1 MKEEF
6 DIIAD
11 DEQARKMN
19 EEYEKLGIVMSGAGE
34 NTVKAENNA
43 QAASEN
49 NRYEKAAEE
58 DGQTERGRVNKEDG
72 KTSTL
77 SAMINTPLPVY
88 MLSDCVRYL
97 ELAESA
103 GAIINNL
110 DKRFLNVYKNEL
122 EYIYVKEDKNSI
134 YIRELADIRSDIRA
148 QYSPMPLKAALSS
161 LLKIVTTQSMLLDKI
176 LFYDRSGK
184 SKEIRLNQLSLAC
197 ALNSLVLIVFC

>member
-19 EEYEKLGIVMSGAGE
+19 EEYGKLGIVMSGAGE
-34 NTVKAENNA
+34 NTAKVENNA
-43 QAASEN
+43 QSTSDTLEGKNADKGGQN
-49 NRYEKAAEE
+49 DGEE
-58 DGQTERGRVNKEDG
+58 VKKHTPE
-72 KTSTL
+72 TSTL
-77 SAMINTPLPVY
+77 SALTNMPLPVY

-176 LFYDRSGK
+176 LVYDRSGK

-197 ALNSLVLIVFC
+197 ALNSLVLIVFG

>member
-19 EEYEKLGIVMSGAGE
+19 EEYGKLGIVMSGAGA
-34 NTVKAENNA
+34 NTAKVENNA
-43 QAASEN
+43 QSTSDTLEGKNADKGGQN
-49 NRYEKAAEE
+49 DGEE
-58 DGQTERGRVNKEDG
+58 VKKHTPE
-72 KTSTL
+72 TSTL

-197 ALNSLVLIVFC
+197 ALNSLVLIVFG

>member
-19 EEYEKLGIVMSGAGE
+19 EEYGKLGIVMSGAGE
-34 NTVKAENNA
+34 NTAKAENNA
-43 QAASEN
+43 QSTSDTLEGKNADKGGQN
-49 NRYEKAAEE
+49 DGEE
-58 DGQTERGRVNKEDG
+58 VKKHTPE
-72 KTSTL
+72 TPTL

-176 LFYDRSGK
+176 LVYDRSGK

-197 ALNSLVLIVFC
+197 VLNSLVLIVFG

>member
-19 EEYEKLGIVMSGAGE
+19 EEYGKLGIVMSGAGE
-34 NTVKAENNA
+34 NTAKVENNA
-43 QAASEN
+43 QSTSDTLEGKNADKGGQN
-49 NRYEKAAEE
+49 DGEE
-58 DGQTERGRVNKEDG
+58 VKKHTPE
-72 KTSTL
+72 TSTL

-122 EYIYVKEDKNSI
+122 EYIYVKEDKNSV

-148 QYSPMPLKAALSS
+148 QYSPMPLKAALSA

-176 LFYDRSGK
+176 LVYDRSGK

-197 ALNSLVLIVFC
+197 ALNSLVLIVFG

>member
-19 EEYEKLGIVMSGAGE
+19 EEYGKLGIVMSGAGE
-34 NTVKAENNA
+34 NTAKVENNA
-43 QAASEN
+43 QSTSDTLEGKNADKGGQN
-49 NRYEKAAEE
+49 DGEE
-58 DGQTERGRVNKEDG
+58 VKKHTPE
-72 KTSTL
+72 TSTL

-134 YIRELADIRSDIRA
+134 YIRELADIRSDIRT

-176 LFYDRSGK
+176 LVYDRSGK

-197 ALNSLVLIVFC
+197 ALNSLVLIVFG

>member
-34 NTVKAENNA
+34 NTAKAENNA
-43 QAASEN
+43 QSTSDTLEGKNADKGGQN
-49 NRYEKAAEE
+49 DGEE
-58 DGQTERGRVNKEDG
+58 VKKHTPE
-72 KTSTL
+72 TSTL

-122 EYIYVKEDKNSI
+122 EYIYVKEDKNSV

-148 QYSPMPLKAALSS
+148 QYSPMPLKAALSA

-176 LFYDRSGK
+176 LVYDRSGK

-197 ALNSLVLIVFC
+197 ALNSLVLIVFG

>member
-19 EEYEKLGIVMSGAGE
+19 EEYGKLGIVMSGAGA
-34 NTVKAENNA
+34 NTAKVENNVQSTSDTLEGKNA
-43 QAASEN
+43 DKGGQN
-49 NRYEKAAEE
+49 DGEE
-58 DGQTERGRVNKEDG
+58 VKKHTPE
-72 KTSTL
+72 TSTL
-77 SAMINTPLPVY
+77 SALTNTPLPVY

-122 EYIYVKEDKNSI
+122 EYIYVKEDKNSV

-176 LFYDRSGK
+176 LVYDRSGK

-197 ALNSLVLIVFC
+197 ALNSLVLIVFG

>member
-19 EEYEKLGIVMSGAGE
+19 EEYGKLGIVMSGAGE
-34 NTVKAENNA
+34 NTVKVENNA
-43 QAASEN
+43 QSTSDTLEGKNADKGGQN
-49 NRYEKAAEE
+49 DGEE
-58 DGQTERGRVNKEDG
+58 VKKHTPE
-72 KTSTL
+72 TSTL

-197 ALNSLVLIVFC
+197 ALNSLVLIVFG

>member
-19 EEYEKLGIVMSGAGE
+19 EEYGKLGIVMADAGE
-34 NTVKAENNA
+34 NTAKVENNA
-43 QAASEN
+43 QSTSDTLEGKNADKGGQN
-49 NRYEKAAEE
+49 DGEE
-58 DGQTERGRVNKEDG
+58 VKKHTPE
-72 KTSTL
+72 TSTL

-148 QYSPMPLKAALSS
+148 QYSPVPLKAALSS

-176 LFYDRSGK
+176 LVYDRSGK

-197 ALNSLVLIVFC
+197 ALNSLVLIVFG

>member
-19 EEYEKLGIVMSGAGE
+19 EEYGKLGIVISGAGE
-34 NTVKAENNA
+34 NTAKVENNA
-43 QAASEN
+43 QSTSDTLEGKNADKGGQN
-49 NRYEKAAEE
+49 DGEE
-58 DGQTERGRVNKEDG
+58 VKKHTPE
-72 KTSTL
+72 TSTL

-176 LFYDRSGK
+176 LVYDRSGK

-197 ALNSLVLIVFC
+197 ALNSLVLIVFG

>member
-19 EEYEKLGIVMSGAGE
+19 EEYGKLGIVMSGAGE
-34 NTVKAENNA
+34 NTAKVENNA
-43 QAASEN
+43 QSTFDTLEGKNADKGGQN
-49 NRYEKAAEE
+49 DGEE
-58 DGQTERGRVNKEDG
+58 VKKHTPE
-72 KTSTL
+72 TSTL
-77 SAMINTPLPVY
+77 SAMINTHLPVY

-176 LFYDRSGK
+176 LVYDRSGK

-197 ALNSLVLIVFC
+197 ALNSLVLIVFG

>member
-19 EEYEKLGIVMSGAGE
+19 EEYGKLGIVMSGAGA
-34 NTVKAENNA
+34 NTAKVENNVQSTSDTLEGKNA
-43 QAASEN
+43 DKGGQN
-49 NRYEKAAEE
+49 
-58 DGQTERGRVNKEDG
+58 DGEGVKKHTPE
-72 KTSTL
+72 TSTL
-77 SAMINTPLPVY
+77 SALTNTPLPVY

-122 EYIYVKEDKNSI
+122 EYIYVKEDKNSV

-176 LFYDRSGK
+176 LVYDRSGK

-197 ALNSLVLIVFC
+197 ALNSLVLIVFG

>member
-19 EEYEKLGIVMSGAGE
+19 EEYGKLGIVMSGAGE
-34 NTVKAENNA
+34 NTAKVENNA
-43 QAASEN
+43 QSTSDTLEGKNADKGGQN
-49 NRYEKAAEE
+49 DGEE
-58 DGQTERGRVNKEDG
+58 VKKHTPE
-72 KTSTL
+72 TSTL
-77 SAMINTPLPVY
+77 SALTNMPLPVY

-197 ALNSLVLIVFC
+197 ALNSLVLIVFG